1 MISSSLV
8 RTRRRRKPWAARW
21 LGTAWL
27 SRGPLLTIHGQNDQL
42 RLLAPDQQLAA
53 LDRFD
58 PAIAPLLSS
67 LTRSLVPGVVV
78 LLVGGMLVGPNGF
91 GLAVES
97 GGVAMLAELGLGML
111 FLLAGFELEVS
122 SVTGRGGRRAAG
134 TWAPARTRTAPTG
147 R

>member
-1 MISSSLV
+1 M
-8 RTRRRRKPWAARW
+8 T
-21 LGTAWL
+21 T
-27 SRGPLLTIHGQNDQL
+27 T
-42 RLLAPDQQLAA
+42 LLAAEASSTELISLFWVVLVVFA
-53 LDRFD
+53 
-58 PAIAPLLSS
+58 APLLSS

-122 SVTGRGGRRAAG
+122 
-134 TWAPARTRTAPTG
+134 
-147 R
+147 